1 MPLSKVEI
9 EALVD
14 ASAAALAL
22 PLDPAHRPG
31 VIQNFERIYTIAQS
45 VMEFALS
52 AEVEPAPVFTHAP
65 G

>member
-1 MPLSKVEI
+1 MPLSPIQI

-14 ASAAALAL
+14 ANAAALAL

-31 VIQNFERIYTIAQS
+31 VIQNFERIYAIAQS
-45 VMEFALS
+45 VMEFPLS
-52 AEVEPAPVFTHAP
+52 AEVEPAPVFTHAT